1 MTWYLILLVI
11 SACILIGQTVLSFI
25 GGEIDVD
32 MDTDIDSSDM
42 LSFKGIVHFV
52 FGFSL
57 TLTTMGGVSVL
68 STFVAVLVGLL
79 FTVILFYLYRY
90 IYKHLRQ
97 EIIYQDEIKDTPAQ
111 VYYWDSELNKGEV
124 VVKLEGRLVY
134 VDATSTKN
142 INYQPGESVIVEGTR
157 HQVTIK

>member
-11 SACILIGQTVLSFI
+11 SACVLIGQTVLSFI

-32 MDTDIDSSDM
+32 MDADLDSSDM

-79 FTVILFYLYRY
+79 FTVGMAALVGVKIYMENKLSYFTFRWPIL
-90 IYKHLRQ
+90 
-97 EIIYQDEIKDTPAQ
+97 IIAGIMLSLLVVNVLVTHFVVGFCGEEKD
-111 VYYWDSELNKGEV
+111 S
-124 VVKLEGRLVY
+124 
-134 VDATSTKN
+134 
-142 INYQPGESVIVEGTR
+142 
-157 HQVTIK
+157 H

>member
-11 SACILIGQTVLSFI
+11 SACVLIGQTVLSFI

-32 MDTDIDSSDM
+32 MDTDLDSSDM

-79 FTVILFYLYRY
+79 FTVGMAALVGVK
-90 IYKHLRQ
+90 IYMENKLSYFTFHWPLL
-97 EIIYQDEIKDTPAQ
+97 IIAGIMLSLLVVNVLVTHFVVGFCGEEKD
-111 VYYWDSELNKGEV
+111 S
-124 VVKLEGRLVY
+124 
-134 VDATSTKN
+134 
-142 INYQPGESVIVEGTR
+142 
-157 HQVTIK
+157 H